1 MALTPHKNTYR
12 TLGRWLLYSFTAVLL
27 LLGSLSAWLYTH
39 QDEIKGSIISA
50 LNQQLRSPVTVNGP
64 IYVSLFENF
73 PSVSLSFPNISIQ
86 AIEGE
91 EVQDYPLI
99 SAERLSLSFSLLD
112 LFNKNYRLQQLSILD
127 ASIDLRFDA
136 TGQPNYYIWHSGQ
149 SNSGETASFAIQKLV
164 LKRVKL
170 NYQNASENQLLSA
183 SLTDADFKGD
193 FSKRKFR
200 LQARAALQGGSLQLD
215 GKQFLREQD
224 LAINMSMEVDLDSET
239 VYFPDSELQLNRERL
254 RLSGYHRWGEPFE
267 TDLKFSAERFRA
279 AQILAFYQDP
289 GSFLSQLGVDGD
301 VSLQGSWHY
310 EPGAPVLQLQAQL
323 GDGKLRYD
331 TYGLQYKGSSNI
343 SASYD
348 RQNLLDLQFSAL
360 RLNNANDKLS
370 GSLRYQQ
377 RNNLLSGQIS
387 GQVLLA
393 NYQQALAG
401 FDLHN
406 LSGTAQLDHRFKL
419 NPGSDKPVLIAGTLG
434 LSNAGGRYSS
444 YSFSTLSGQV
454 QSTDDQQPLLKMNI
468 SSLQLDTVAIQGT
481 LNIRNYPA
489 LYDEKAGNMQLSG
502 DIKADRWRWMSESS
516 SAASSEEQAS
526 GVTNNSND
534 SGSSENGG
542 LRISQFDL
550 KLEVGRLYWLDYQF
564 EQLRAQL
571 SGSSSD
577 MKIRLNN
584 WQLAEGRLTGL
595 LRWQARADG
604 YQLQGSLAG
613 KQVNIS
619 QLFDQFHD
627 FDQSFIT
634 HQHLSGRLDFR
645 SSLLLRF
652 DRDFNLLPQ
661 QMEVLA
667 DLDLHQGALTGFEP
681 LNSLSRFVDAQE
693 LQNLRFQ
700 RMTNHIEIR
709 NGMIDIPDMQINS
722 SATRMRVSGQHS
734 FDNAYTYYIQLSLS
748 DLWKKRKQASYDP
761 SQMETDVDGG
771 AQLYL
776 VLEGQGDDFKI
787 RYNKLEVR
795 QQLKEGAKD
804 IGKDFGTLIREE
816 FDGTARQKTYEN
828 DRLDD
833 IQPITIEADTVKKE
847 EEKEFDP
854 VYLRKPKKR
863 RGG

>member
-1 MALTPHKNTYR
+1 MALTPRKNPYR
-12 TLGRWLLYSFTAVLL
+12 TLGRWLLYSFTALLL
-27 LLGSLSAWLYTH
+27 LLGSLSAWIFTH
-39 QDEIKGSIISA
+39 QDEIKSSIISA

-73 PSVSLSFPNISIQ
+73 PSLSLSFPNISIQ
-86 AIEGE
+86 AIEGD

-127 ASIDLRFDA
+127 AGIDLRFDA
-136 TGQPNYYIWHSGQ
+136 AGQPNYYIWQRGPSTGNE
-149 SNSGETASFAIQKLV
+149 SASFAIQKLV

-224 LAINMSMEVDLDSET
+224 LAIDMSMEVDLDSET
-239 VYFPDSELQLNRERL
+239 VTFPDSELRLNRERL
-254 RLSGYHRWGEPFE
+254 RLSGYHRWGEPLE

-279 AQILAFYQDP
+279 AQILAFYQEP
-289 GSFLSQLGVDGD
+289 GSFLSALEVDGD

-310 EPGAPVLQLQAQL
+310 EPGAPVLQLEAQL
-323 GDGKLRYD
+323 ADGKLRYAPY
-331 TYGLQYKGSSNI
+331 TLAYKGSSNI

-348 RQNLLDLQFSAL
+348 RRELLDLQFSAL
-360 RLNNANDKLS
+360 QLNNANDKLS

-377 RNNLLSGQIS
+377 RSNLLTGQIS

-401 FDLHN
+401 FELTD
-406 LSGTAQLDHRFKL
+406 LSGSAQLNHRFKL
-419 NPGSDKPVLIAGTLG
+419 YPGSDKPVLIAGTLG
-434 LSNAGGRYSS
+434 LTAAAGTYSNYR
-444 YSFSTLSGQV
+444 FSELSGQL
-454 QSTDDQQPLLKMNI
+454 QSTDDQQPQLKMNI
-468 SSLQLDTVAIQGT
+468 SRLQLDTVALSGQ

-489 LYDEKAGNMQLSG
+489 LYDEKAGSMQLSG
-502 DIKADRWRWMSESS
+502 DLQADRWRWMSEAS
-516 SAASSEEQAS
+516 SATGGSTSANPSTGGTS
-526 GVTNNSND
+526 NNS
-534 SGSSENGG
+534 G
-542 LRISQFDL
+542 LRISHFDL
-550 KLEVGRLYWLDYQF
+550 KLALGRLYWLDYQF
-564 EQLRAQL
+564 DALSAQL
-571 SGSSSD
+571 SGHTGD
-577 MKIRLNN
+577 MQIRLNN
-584 WQLAEGRLTGL
+584 WQLAEGRLSGRL
-595 LRWQARADG
+595 HWQELPNG
-604 YQLQGSLAG
+604 YQLKGAVDG

-619 QLFDQFHD
+619 KLFDQFHD

-634 HQHLSGRLDFR
+634 HKHLSGRLDFR

-661 QMEVLA
+661 QLEVLA
-667 DLDLHQGALTGFEP
+667 DLDLQQGALTGFEP

-709 NGMIDIPDMQINS
+709 NGLIDIPNMQINS

-761 SQMETDVDGG
+761 SQMETDADGG

-776 VLEGQGDDFKI
+776 VLQGQGEDFDI
-787 RYNKLEVR
+787 RYNKVEVR
-795 QQLKEGAKD
+795 QQFKAGAKD

-816 FDGTARQKTYEN
+816 FDGTAREKSYET

-833 IQPITIEADTVKKE
+833 IQPISIEADTVKKE

>member
-1 MALTPHKNTYR
+1 MALTPRKNPYR
-12 TLGRWLLYSFTAVLL
+12 TLGRWLLYSFSALLL
-27 LLGSLSAWLYTH
+27 LLGGLSAWVYTH
-39 QDEIKGSIISA
+39 QDEIKTSIISA

-91 EVQDYPLI
+91 AVQDYPLI

-112 LFNKNYRLQQLSILD
+112 LFNKNYQLQQLSILD
-127 ASIDLRFDA
+127 AGIDLRFDKA
-136 TGQPNYYIWHSGQ
+136 GVPNYYIWHSGESAQ
-149 SNSGETASFAIQKLV
+149 SESASFAIQKLV

-254 RLSGYHRWGEPFE
+254 LLSGYHRWGEPLE
-267 TDLKFSAERFRA
+267 TDLKFFAERFRA
-279 AQILAFYQDP
+279 VQLLAFYQDP
-289 GSFLSQLGVDGD
+289 GSFLSELGVDGD

-310 EPGAPVLQLQAQL
+310 EPGAPVLKLTAQL
-323 GDGKLRYD
+323 ADGKLRYD

-360 RLNNANDKLS
+360 RLSNTNDKLS
-370 GSLRYQQ
+370 GNVRYQQ
-377 RNNLLSGQIS
+377 RSNLLSGQIS

-393 NYQQALAG
+393 NYQQALVG

-406 LSGTAQLDHRFKL
+406 LSGRAQLNHRFKL
-419 NPGSDKPVLIAGTLG
+419 YPGSDKPVLIAGTLG
-434 LSNAGGRYSS
+434 LTNAAGS
-444 YSFSTLSGQV
+444 YDHYRFSELSGEV
-454 QSTDDQQPLLKMNI
+454 QSTDDQQPQLKMSI
-468 SSLQLDTVAIQGT
+468 SRLQLDTIAIQGT
-481 LNIRNYPA
+481 LNVRNYPA
-489 LYDEKAGNMQLSG
+489 LYDEQAGSMQLIG
-502 DIKADRWRWMSESS
+502 EIKADRWRWMSESS
-516 SAASSEEQAS
+516 AA
-526 GVTNNSND
+526 GNNATGSQGTGG
-534 SGSSENGG
+534 SGSG
-542 LRISQFDL
+542 LRISHFNLQ
-550 KLEVGRLYWLDYQF
+550 LELGRLYWLDYQF

-571 SGSSSD
+571 SGGGSD
-577 MKIRLNN
+577 MHIRLNN
-584 WQLAEGRLTGL
+584 WHLADGRLTGL
-595 LRWQARADG
+595 LRWQELPNG
-604 YQLQGSLAG
+604 YQLKGAVDG
-613 KQVNIS
+613 KQVDIR
-619 QLFDQFHD
+619 QLFAQFHD

-634 HQHLSGRLDFR
+634 QQHLSGRLDFK

-652 DRDFNLLPQ
+652 DRNYNLLPQ
-661 QMEVLA
+661 QLEVLA
-667 DLDLHQGALTGFEP
+667 DLDLQQGALTGFEP
-681 LNSLSRFVDAQE
+681 LNSLSRFVDAEE
-693 LQNLRFQ
+693 LRNLRFQ
-700 RMTNHIEIR
+700 RLTNHIEIR

-734 FDNAYTYYIQLSLS
+734 FDHAYTYYIQLSLS
-748 DLWKKRKQASYDP
+748 DLWKKRQQTSYDP
-761 SQMETDVDGG
+761 SQMETNAEGG

-776 VLEGQGDDFKI
+776 VLEGRGDAFKI

-795 QQLKEGAKD
+795 QQLKESAKD
-804 IGKDFGTLIREE
+804 IRKDFGSLIREE
-816 FDGTARQKTYEN
+816 FDGTAREKTYET